1 MRVLRTDIS
10 RARRTAAAIF
20 ALGLCLTVL
29 TPLAPLAQRRSE
41 RGANVT
47 GVSSRTTERGAV
59 VSITGDAPLTRA
71 QTWQD
76 DEGFHVVGYKWSLK
90 SGLPR
95 GVKVRRVG
103 DSTEMVIPVRRGGS
117 VSVHPRFN
125 SLDIVVSGGLET
137 SAAESDA
144 QHSSRHRSAERAEAA
159 TNPRASDEQ
168 AARRGG
174 RQPVVAT
181 NDPSHISTILRVEQS
196 ERQARADESAK
207 PAQAARQT
215 AATQPDALS
224 QAGAPNAATHVAEQG
239 AQQHQ
244 QYQQQQA
251 APAPAEQLQSNLVEN
266 PATGAP
272 AASETPEQ
280 ARPEAIAPA
289 QANAAAAGGGSSLL
303 MTALMIVSFFAV
315 LFGFFYFRSRRQGDA
330 GEAGDAA
337 SKALVVRTPAPLA
350 ETGKEQPG
358 VASDEAD
365 AASAAVAKQ
374 APPAESQQLA
384 RRDAASVAH
393 ASVAQPSIL
402 FGALRVE
409 QEVEKLVRGE
419 AHSVEVLASRAT
431 DDRRAVETALLKSIN
446 SRTREEAERVRARRA
461 LEEYG
466 FVARS
471 AAALLCAPDVFDRS
485 SAARV
490 LGAVRSSASLPFLLE
505 ALYDN
510 EPVVRAEAVASLG
523 ALGLPSAIGALLD
536 LARRHPDVPPQL
548 LGSALSACS
557 VDCVELEG
565 DGRTFSLAG
574 DDFDGE
580 IARLEPVAEIEQLP
594 EWLEDETLADALER
608 LSSADVEARVAA
620 AQQLSHFSVARSVKA
635 LGLMAA
641 GDRDATVRAAAVTS
655 LGHIGHETV
664 FAPVLIAMA
673 DEAREVRAAAARALS
688 RLSFD
693 RADAYVRVLETSDD
707 ETLRRLTDACVT
719 AGLARQALD
728 RLASDDRR
736 QAYEAFTLL
745 SLVARGGGVGMIL
758 EAVESHADVNAR
770 IAAARLLALQGEPHA
785 TERLRRVASDPR
797 TPERLR
803 AAIGEVVTRTA
814 EQRPA
819 ETAGARGD

>member
-10 RARRTAAAIF
+10 RARRTAAAVF
-20 ALGLCLTVL
+20 ALGLCLTL
-29 TPLAPLAQRRSE
+29 FTPFAPRAQRKQE
-41 RGANVT
+41 QGANVT
-47 GVSSRTTERGAV
+47 GVATRATDRGAV

-76 DEGFHVVGYKWSLK
+76 DEGFHIVGYKWSMK
-90 SGLPR
+90 SGAPR

-103 DSTEMVIPVRRGGS
+103 ESLEMVIPVRRGGN

-125 SLDIVVSGGLET
+125 SLDIVVNGGLN
-137 SAAESDA
+137 AAADGDDA
-144 QHSSRHRSAERAEAA
+144 KDGSRQHSAKLLEAA
-159 TNPRASDEQ
+159 TNLRPSDERASRRNGKQPADVANAPSRD
-168 AARRGG
+168 AATVR
-174 RQPVVAT
+174 A
-181 NDPSHISTILRVEQS
+181 DQS
-196 ERQARADESAK
+196 ERQARAARQSATTQPDAPAQTTSSDAATPAAEQPPPQSSVAAAPVEPSQSDFTESAQAEAPAAPEPEQPEQIK
-207 PAQAARQT
+207 PAQAE
-215 AATQPDALS
+215 AA
-224 QAGAPNAATHVAEQG
+224 
-239 AQQHQ
+239 
-244 QYQQQQA
+244 
-251 APAPAEQLQSNLVEN
+251 
-266 PATGAP
+266 
-272 AASETPEQ
+272 
-280 ARPEAIAPA
+280 
-289 QANAAAAGGGSSLL
+289 GGSSLL
-303 MTALMIVSFFAV
+303 LTATLVVFLFAI
-315 LFGFFYFRSRRQGDA
+315 LFGFFYLRSRRQADTP
-330 GEAGDAA
+330 DAA
-337 SKALVVRTPAPLA
+337 SETTALVVKTTALPADA
-350 ETGKEQPG
+350 EATKAEPG
-358 VASDEAD
+358 VEAD
-365 AASAAVAKQ
+365 SAEATRPAGSKH
-374 APPAESQQLA
+374 APAAESQQLA
-384 RRDAASVAH
+384 RREAAFAAH
-393 ASVAQPSIL
+393 TSSALPPVL
-402 FGALRVE
+402 FGAYRVE

-431 DDRRAVETALLKSIN
+431 DDRRAVEVALLKSIN
-446 SRTREEAERVRARRA
+446 SRKHSEPERARARRA

-471 AAALLCAPDVFDRS
+471 AAALLCASDVFDRS

-490 LGAVRSSASLPFLLE
+490 LGAVRSNASLPFLLE

-523 ALGLPSAIGALLD
+523 ALGMPSAIGALLD
-536 LARRHPDVPPQL
+536 LARRHPDIPPQL

-565 DGRTFSLAG
+565 EGQFISLAS
-574 DDFDGE
+574 DDFTGD
-580 IARLEPVAEIEQLP
+580 IAGLEPVAEIEQLP

-641 GDRDATVRAAAVTS
+641 DDRDSSVRAAAVTS

-673 DEAREVRAAAARALS
+673 DESREVRAAAARSLS

-745 SLVARGGGVGMIL
+745 SLVARGGGVELIL
-758 EAVESHADVNAR
+758 QAVESHTDLNAR
-770 IAAARLLALQGEPHA
+770 IAAARLLALQGEPNA
-785 TERLRRVASDPR
+785 TERLRRLAADAR

-803 AAIGEVVTRTA
+803 AAIGEVVTRTD
-814 EQRPA
+814 QRPA
-819 ETAGARGD
+819 ETADARGE

>member
-10 RARRTAAAIF
+10 RARRTAAAVF

-29 TPLAPLAQRRSE
+29 TPFAPLAQRRQE
-41 RGANVT
+41 QGANVT
-47 GVSSRTTERGAV
+47 GVSSRATERGAV

-76 DEGFHVVGYKWSLK
+76 EEGFHIVGYKWSMK
-90 SGLPR
+90 SGAPR

-103 DSTEMVIPVRRGGS
+103 ESLEMVIPVRRGGS
-117 VSVHPRFN
+117 VVVKPRFN
-125 SLDIVVSGGLET
+125 ALDLVVNGGLGT
-137 SAAESDA
+137 AAENESANDSPRQRPA
-144 QHSSRHRSAERAEAA
+144 QRPEAA
-159 TNPRASDEQ
+159 TSSRASDEQ

-181 NDPSHISTILRVEQS
+181 NDPSSTSTILRVDQR
-196 ERQARADESAK
+196 ERQTRVERPAAETQTPPPAPADATD
-207 PAQAARQT
+207 AA
-215 AATQPDALS
+215 AH
-224 QAGAPNAATHVAEQG
+224 NAAERR
-239 AQQHQ
+239 AQQPQ
-244 QYQQQQA
+244 SV
-251 APAPAEQLQSNLVEN
+251 APVPAEQLQSNYVEN
-266 PATGAP
+266 NATEAP
-272 AASETPEQ
+272 AASATPVQ
-280 ARPEAIAPA
+280 AQPEALAPA
-289 QANAAAAGGGSSLL
+289 QANAAEAGGGSSLL
-303 MTALMIVSFFAV
+303 LTAVLIVFFFAV

-330 GEAGDAA
+330 AGADAGE
-337 SKALVVRTPAPLA
+337 SRALVVRTPAPLA
-350 ETGKEQPG
+350 EVETRKMPP
-358 VASDEAD
+358 ADEAD
-365 AASAAVAKQ
+365 AAHAADAKP
-374 APPAESQQLA
+374 ATGAESQPLA
-384 RRDAASVAH
+384 RRDVASVSH
-393 ASVAQPSIL
+393 ASMSQPPVL

-431 DDRRAVETALLKSIN
+431 DDRRAVEAALLKSIN
-446 SRTREEAERVRARRA
+446 SRKHAESERVRARRA

-536 LARRHPDVPPQL
+536 LARRHPDIPPQL

-557 VDCVELEG
+557 VDCVELES

-574 DDFDGE
+574 EDFDGE

-641 GDRDATVRAAAVTS
+641 DDRDASVRAAAVTS

-707 ETLRRLTDACVT
+707 ETLRRLTGACVT

-758 EAVESHADVNAR
+758 ESVESHADLNAR
-770 IAAARLLALQGEPHA
+770 IAAARLLALQGEPVA

-803 AAIGEVVTRTA
+803 AAINEVVTRTT

-819 ETAGARGD
+819 ETADARGE

>member
-10 RARRTAAAIF
+10 RTRRTAAAVF

-29 TPLAPLAQRRSE
+29 TPFAPLAQRRQE
-41 RGANVT
+41 QGANVT
-47 GVSSRTTERGAV
+47 GVSARATEGGTV

-76 DEGFHVVGYKWSLK
+76 DKGFHVVGYKWTLK

-95 GVKVRRVG
+95 GVKVNRVG
-103 DSTEMVIPVRRGGS
+103 DSTELVIPVRRGGS

-125 SLDIVVSGGLET
+125 SLDIVVNGGLET
-137 SAAESDA
+137 SAAESEA
-144 QHSSRHRSAERAEAA
+144 QHSPRNRTAERAEAA
-159 TNPRASDEQ
+159 TNSRASDEQ

-181 NDPSHISTILRVEQS
+181 NDPSRTSTILRAEQPQSQTLVERPSAEAQTPVPS
-196 ERQARADESAK
+196 QADVIDAAK
-207 PAQAARQT
+207 PAAAVQ
-215 AATQPDALS
+215 Q
-224 QAGAPNAATHVAEQG
+224 
-239 AQQHQ
+239 AQQQ
-244 QYQQQQA
+244 PSV
-251 APAPAEQLQSNLVEN
+251 APAPAEQLQSNFAEN
-266 PATGAP
+266 PTSAAPATGT
-272 AASETPEQ
+272 TPVQ
-280 ARPEAIAPA
+280 AQPEALAPA
-289 QANAAAAGGGSSLL
+289 QADAGEAGGGSSLPL
-303 MTALMIVSFFAV
+303 TAVLIVFIFAV
-315 LFGFFYFRSRRQGDA
+315 LFGFFYFRSRRQRDSADADA
-330 GEAGDAA
+330 GA
-337 SKALVVRTPAPLA
+337 SQALVVRTPAPLA
-350 ETGKEQPG
+350 EVEMRKAQPG
-358 VASDEAD
+358 NAADEAD
-365 AASAAVAKQ
+365 AAHAGVAKQ
-374 APPAESQQLA
+374 ATAAESQQLA
-384 RRDAASVAH
+384 RRDVASVAH
-393 ASVAQPSIL
+393 ASSGQPPVL

-446 SRTREEAERVRARRA
+446 SRKNSEPERMRARRA

-471 AAALLCAPDVFDRS
+471 AAALLCASDVFDRS

-536 LARRHPDVPPQL
+536 LARRHADIPPQL

-580 IARLEPVAEIEQLP
+580 IARLEPIAEIEQLP

-635 LGLMAA
+635 LALMAA
-641 GDRDATVRAAAVTS
+641 DDRDASVRAAAVTS

-664 FAPVLIAMA
+664 FTPVLIAMA

-707 ETLRRLTDACVT
+707 DTLRRLTDACVT

-736 QAYEAFTLL
+736 QAYEAFSLL
-745 SLVARGGGVGMIL
+745 SLVARGGGVELIL
-758 EAVESHADVNAR
+758 QAVESHADLNAQ
-770 IAAARLLALQGEPHA
+770 IAAARLLALQGDPHV
-785 TERLRRVASDPR
+785 TERLRSIAFDPR

-803 AAIGEVVTRTA
+803 AAIGEVVTRTT

-819 ETAGARGD
+819 ETAGARGE